1 MKIKIKNII
10 YILLFT
16 FFLNIDYLKSKEMNL
31 DNKYIP
37 LKDFV
42 ILKFDLFLRDNVS
55 SIFKGGGMWN
65 VAYQEIKY
73 DVKIT
78 NEKKIKISIKGIMD
92 KNRYKSK
99 RYYPKL
105 SDCNQIRNKIFVK
118 KYGYS
123 FFTQKLNNLVNEENI
138 SNIVNN
144 EILNISSLNEN
155 LKDKIL
161 NNTNINIEVVHPKKE
176 KNIICSGKLINP
188 ELEISK

>member
-1 MKIKIKNII
+1 
-10 YILLFT
+10 
-16 FFLNIDYLKSKEMNL
+16 
-31 DNKYIP
+31 
-37 LKDFV
+37 
-42 ILKFDLFLRDNVS
+42 
-55 SIFKGGGMWN
+55 
-65 VAYQEIKY
+65 
-73 DVKIT
+73 
-78 NEKKIKISIKGIMD
+78 MD

-161 NNTNINIEVVHPKKE
+161 NNNNINIEVVHPKKE

>member
-1 MKIKIKNII
+1 MKIKFKNII

-16 FFLNIDYLKSKEMNL
+16 FFLNVDYLKSKEISL
-31 DNKYIP
+31 DDKYIP
-37 LKDFV
+37 LRDFI
-42 ILKFDLFLRDNVS
+42 ILKFDLFLKHNVS
-55 SIFKGGGMWN
+55 SIFQGGGMFS

-78 NEKKIKISIKGIMD
+78 DENKIKISMKGIMD
-92 KNRYKSK
+92 KSRYTSK

-161 NNTNINIEVVHPKKE
+161 NNTDINIEVVHPKTE
-176 KNIICSGKLINP
+176 KNIICSGKLISP
-188 ELEISK
+188 ELQISK